1 MSGLY
6 EVRTSPPTTSTSRRV
21 GLIGH
26 GAIGRVLAD
35 EIERDGNGLELSGV
49 LASRAPHERACNS
62 IGALVDASDIIVE
75 AAGQSAVLEHAE
87 RVIRSGTDL
96 LVLSVGAL
104 ADSDLLERLRNA
116 GGGRLLISTGALGG
130 VDILRAASL
139 SGGLSGVELVTTKP
153 ADALLEDWMPAEVH
167 AALAAGEPATVFEG
181 SARDVVERFPESTN
195 VAATVGLATVGLD
208 SLKVRLVADPTV
220 DLVTH
225 RLTAWGAIGT
235 YAIEITNQPSENP
248 RTSAVTPYAA
258 LRGLLDDRGTYVIR

>member
-1 MSGLY
+1 MRRSD
-6 EVRTSPPTTSTSRRV
+6 EVLGTAPTSLRRV

-49 LASRAPHERACNS
+49 LASRAPRSRACGS
-62 IGALVDASDIIVE
+62 VDDLIQESDIIVE
-75 AAGQSAVLEHAE
+75 AAGQGAVLEHAE
-87 RVIRSGTDL
+87 RVIHSGTDL

-104 ADSDLLERLRNA
+104 ADSDLLDLLLVA
-116 GGGRLLISTGALGG
+116 GSGRLLISTGALGG

-139 SGGLSGVELVTTKP
+139 SGGLSGVKLITTKP
-153 ADALLEDWMPAEVH
+153 ADALLEDWMPPEVH
-167 AALAAGEPATVFEG
+167 AALSVGEPATVFQG

-208 SLKVRLVADPTV
+208 SVEVRLIADPNV
-220 DLVTH
+220 ELVSH
-225 RLTAWGAIGT
+225 RLSAWGSIGT
-235 YAIEITNQPSENP
+235 YAIEITNQPSTNP

-258 LRGLLDDRGTYVIR
+258 LRGLLDDQGTYVIR